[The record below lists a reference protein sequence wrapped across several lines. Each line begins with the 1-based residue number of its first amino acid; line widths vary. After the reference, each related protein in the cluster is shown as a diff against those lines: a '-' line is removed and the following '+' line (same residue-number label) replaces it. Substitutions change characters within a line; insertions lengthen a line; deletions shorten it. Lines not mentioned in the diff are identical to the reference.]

1 MPSGAARDSAVEPGG
16 TSDDRDVVE
25 FFAGHPTAQA
35 VCDRVRSVLAEA
47 GGCSVRVGRSQ
58 VAFRRRRGFAYLWL
72 PGQYLARP
80 TAEVVLTVALG
91 RHDPSPRWKQV
102 VHPARAHWMHHLEV
116 HDPADV
122 DEEVAGWL
130 REAAE
135 RAG

>member
-1 MPSGAARDSAVEPGG
+1 MPSGPPVEQEVV
-16 TSDDRDVVE
+16 DV
-25 FFAGHPTAQA
+25 FADHPTAQA
-35 VCDRVRSVLAEA
+35 VFDRVQSVLADA
-47 GGCSVRVGRSQ
+47 GGCSVRVGWSQ

-72 PGQYLARP
+72 PCRYLARP

-102 VHPARAHWMHHLEV
+102 VHPARAHWIHHLEV

>member
-1 MPSGAARDSAVEPGG
+1 MPTGPAV
-16 TSDDRDVVE
+16 DQDVVD
-25 FFAGHPTAQA
+25 FLAGHPMAQA
-35 VCDRVRSVLAEA
+35 VFDRVQSVLADA

-80 TAEVVLTVALG
+80 AAEVVLTVALG
-91 RHDPSPRWKQV
+91 RHDPSPRWKQIA
-102 VHPARAHWMHHLEV
+102 HPAGAHWIHHLEV